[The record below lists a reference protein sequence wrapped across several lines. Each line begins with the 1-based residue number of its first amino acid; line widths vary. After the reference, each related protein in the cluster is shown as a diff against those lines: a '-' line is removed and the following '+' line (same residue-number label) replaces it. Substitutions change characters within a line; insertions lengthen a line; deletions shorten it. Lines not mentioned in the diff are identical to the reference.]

1 VRVSTVGDFFV
12 SFIVFDPDGNPTKF
26 FLLQIKNINWEK
38 YQNHKFRQ
46 FPVRHFFYELALKKV
61 SLLISHI
68 LVSCRDFGLLINLC
82 LHKNESSS
90 LVKGRILW

>member
-1 VRVSTVGDFFV
+1 METPLNFFFFRLKISTG
-12 SFIVFDPDGNPTKF
+12 
-26 FLLQIKNINWEK
+26 KNIKIINLD
-38 YQNHKFRQ
+38 N
-46 FPVRHFFYELALKKV
+46 FPYVTFFYELALKKV